1 LGVAGLNFAA
11 GLLVVPPWIVLSVL
25 PDCGTS
31 VLLTS
36 GAVVGRVG
44 AVIGG
49 MNVSEKIHTS
59 LPLGRR
65 AE

>member
-1 LGVAGLNFAA
+1 MTAA
-11 GLLVVPPWIVLSVL
+11 GLDDVPPWIVLSVL

-44 AVIGG
+44 AAIGPR
-49 MNVSEKIHTS
+49 NVSENSHTS